1 MKMTERKAQFYILMA
16 AIIATVLTGLIAIVN
31 YAIVK
36 PEPVQFYDLT
46 NQLENEVNRVIDYGT
61 YTGKDVAAYVE
72 DFVKYFLAYAQEK
85 DPDLGLIYIYGNS
98 SYLVVANY
106 GKNDSGV
113 FTDVNKTVL
122 TGGSAQA
129 VSTVKMDIGGTQIGK
144 KIIEQQKMFV
154 NIRQT
159 FGPSKTVVVNISDK
173 MYNFDLRGQQYF
185 FAIVESTKDNET
197 YYSIVS

>member
-1 MKMTERKAQFYILMA
+1 MNERKAQFYILMS
-16 AIIATVLTGLIAIVN
+16 AIIATILTGLIAIVN

-46 NQLENEVNRVIDYGT
+46 KQLENEVNRVIDYGT
-61 YTGKDVAAYVE
+61 YSGKDVAVYVE
-72 DFVKYFLAYAQEK
+72 DFVEYFLAYAHEK
-85 DPDLGLIYIYGNS
+85 DPDLGIIYVYGNS
-98 SYLVVANY
+98 SYIVVANY

-144 KIIEQQKMFV
+144 KIIEEKSIFG

-159 FGPSKTVVVNISDK
+159 FGPSKKVVVNISNR
-173 MYNFDLRGQQYF
+173 MYDFDLKGQQYF
-185 FAIVESTKDNET
+185 FAIVESTKENET